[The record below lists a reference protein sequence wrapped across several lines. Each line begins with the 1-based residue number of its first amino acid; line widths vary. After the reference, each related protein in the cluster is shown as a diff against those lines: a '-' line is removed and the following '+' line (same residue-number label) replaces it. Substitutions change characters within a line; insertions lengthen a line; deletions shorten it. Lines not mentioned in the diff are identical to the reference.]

1 MLNDAVIVSWATA
14 IPADL
19 HRPAWL
25 SAGQARRLDPLAA
38 LCCATVDRLAG
49 LSALPEDTAVIVGTA
64 WGTIAA
70 TQRFADSLR
79 SFHNAEVEGGASPTA
94 FITSV
99 HHHAAGTVGEV
110 LRLHGPAQ
118 TVSLG
123 GCSGLAALRTGAL
136 LVASRRRPALVIAAD
151 ATTPW
156 CQGMIANVTGVTH
169 PAVGGAMAFLV
180 MPAGHGWRLHLGAS
194 NLPRYD
200 AGGATAREERILAR
214 QPQRA
219 SAGAGPASWWPTV
232 GLARAPWDG
241 DAAFAVCERESGLC
255 LEASFVRC

>member
-1 MLNDAVIVSWATA
+1 MLNEVVIVGWATA

-25 SAGQARRLDPLAA
+25 SAAQARRLDPLAA
-38 LCCATVDRLAG
+38 LCCAAVDRLPN
-49 LSALPEDTAVIVGTA
+49 LSALPEDSAVIVGTA

-79 SFHNAEVEGGASPTA
+79 AYGDGGASPTA

-99 HHHAAGTVGEV
+99 HHNAAGTVGEA
-110 LRLHGPAQ
+110 LHLHGPAQ

-151 ATTPW
+151 TTTPW
-156 CQGMIANVTGVTH
+156 CQAMIANVTGIAH
-169 PAVGGAMAFLV
+169 PEVGGAIAFLL
-180 MPAGHGWRLHLGAS
+180 MPEGHGWRMHLGAS
-194 NLPRYD
+194 DLPRYD
-200 AGGATAREERILAR
+200 AGGATPSEARVLAH
-214 QPQRA
+214 QPNRS
-219 SAGAGPASWWPTV
+219 SAHHGPASWWPTV
-232 GLARAPWDG
+232 ALARAPWHG

-255 LEASFVRC
+255 LKASFVRC